1 MLTPC
6 CPKAGPTGGAGV
18 ALAAGICNLIYPS
31 TFFAIL
37 APPNNSRKNLKQT
50 ISFFKIFC
58 VLWLSGWKSLPR
70 GFNPQ
75 NSL

>member
-37 APPNNSRKNLKQT
+37 APPNKFSQT
-50 ISFFKIFC
+50 LFTKSVFAFC
-58 VLWLSGWKSLPR
+58 GYLGGSPSHAES
-70 GFNPQ
+70 NPQ